1 MTLQEIKSYNMI
13 EKRIISLYNLVKDIG
28 KNPNKYAYKEW
39 SRHIIASADNMQE
52 MTKEDGYTISYQN
65 IQILG
70 ADETKNG
77 QPFRISVW
85 EAALWAYNDD
95 GKKMEARKFYHAFD
109 CEQ

>member
-28 KNPNKYAYKEW
+28 KNPNEYAYKEW

-52 MTKEDGYTISYQN
+52 VTEEDGYTISYQN

-95 GKKMEARKFYHAFD
+95 GEKMETRKLHYAFD
-109 CEQ
+109 WEQ